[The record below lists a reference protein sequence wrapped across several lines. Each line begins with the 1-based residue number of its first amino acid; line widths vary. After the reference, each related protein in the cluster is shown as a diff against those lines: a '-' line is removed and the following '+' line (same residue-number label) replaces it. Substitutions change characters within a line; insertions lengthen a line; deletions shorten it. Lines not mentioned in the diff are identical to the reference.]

1 MSAAKRVGPDTIQVR
16 RALMS
21 WCQGEQFIP
30 FTENLQHQPGGRH
43 TLLSSPNHDGIVR
56 YPVGHTPRGFDGGF
70 IVALHSGCVTNEVES
85 MACVDT
91 V

>member
-1 MSAAKRVGPDTIQVR
+1 M
-16 RALMS
+16 
-21 WCQGEQFIP
+21 
-30 FTENLQHQPGGRH
+30 
-43 TLLSSPNHDGIVR
+43 SSPNHDGIVR

-91 V
+91 VSQWLGAGVRQRVV